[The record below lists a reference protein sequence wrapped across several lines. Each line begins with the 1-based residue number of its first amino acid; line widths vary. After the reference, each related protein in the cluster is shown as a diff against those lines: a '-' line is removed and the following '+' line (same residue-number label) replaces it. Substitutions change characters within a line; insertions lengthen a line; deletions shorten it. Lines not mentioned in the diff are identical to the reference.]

1 MKVTQEDT
9 TDLNVPKTN
18 KEIESVPYL
27 IKKNKLK
34 ETPPNKQALNSIGFF
49 PSFALLTLRMIKKAE
64 HQRIHVYEL
73 WCWRRLLRDSLGL
86 QGDQASQT

>member
-1 MKVTQEDT
+1 MKVTQEET

-34 ETPPNKQALNSIGFF
+34 ETPPNKQAFNPIGFF
-49 PSFALLTLRMIKKAE
+49 CFCITYTKDDKE
-64 HQRIHVYEL
+64 
-73 WCWRRLLRDSLGL
+73 G
-86 QGDQASQT
+86 

>member
-1 MKVTQEDT
+1 MKVTQEET

-34 ETPPNKQALNSIGFF
+34 ETPPNK
-49 PSFALLTLRMIKKAE
+49 
-64 HQRIHVYEL
+64 
-73 WCWRRLLRDSLGL
+73 
-86 QGDQASQT
+86 